1 MARIGAFLLASL
13 IIACPSLAQPFQFVA
28 LGDTAYNL
36 PDDYPVYR
44 ALIQTINSTNPA
56 FTIHV
61 GDT

>member
-1 MARIGAFLLASL
+1 MVRIGAFLLASL
-13 IIACPSLAQPFQFVA
+13 VIACPALANPFHFVA
-28 LGDTAYNL
+28 VGDTAYNL

>member
-1 MARIGAFLLASL
+1 MARLGAFLLSSL
-13 IIACPSLAQPFQFVA
+13 VFAWPALAKPFQFVA

-44 ALIQTINSTNPA
+44 ALIQTINSTDPA
-56 FTIHV
+56 FTIHI